1 LYTIAV
7 AIIDVILA
15 IISFIA
21 SIGTIASIFIYTINA
36 TSVHAIVYRRTL
48 LIKAIVDIDLTFVAR
63 PSFVAFANEMFQ
75 FINARAIDA
84 SVNRYTI
91 GFAIINVFFASGSFI
106 TRVAAI
112 TLEALDKIFTRAAV
126 CTIMQYFIPTH
137 AIVDVCFAVNSF
149 VTRASAI
156 ACVIRKAVL
165 ACTIL
170 ALVPITMV
178 NILIAILSE
187 ISRAGAIAF
196 ITLHKV
202 IAYTSVC
209 AQVDYAIID
218 VILAFVSFIACSGA
232 ITSKTFDA
240 VYARSMHAIVKKL
253 IVFIETIVY
262 IACAMFSS
270 ESCVAAIAFI

>member
-1 LYTIAV
+1 MYPFETGAV
-7 AIIDVILA
+7 ALTN
-15 IISFIA
+15 IA
-21 SIGTIASIFIYTINA
+21 FDAVFTNA
-36 TSVHAIVYRRTL
+36 MNAFVV
-48 LIKAIVDIDLTFVAR
+48 VTFV
-63 PSFVAFANEMFQ
+63 
-75 FINARAIDA
+75 D
-84 SVNRYTI
+84 
-91 GFAIINVFFASGSFI
+91 
-106 TRVAAI
+106 
-112 TLEALDKIFTRAAV
+112 
-126 CTIMQYFIPTH
+126 
-137 AIVDVCFAVNSF
+137 VDFAVVSCESC
-149 VTRASAI
+149 VVAI
-156 ACVIRKAVL
+156 ACVTVVEHGRHDSFFVN

-209 AQVDYAIID
+209 AQVDYTIID